1 MPTRI
6 EIALKKAVRDA
17 RGERIKREIEH
28 FLHLPVDEV
37 TTLDVYTVDAVLSP
51 AELEQAA
58 AGPFSDPVI
67 QEWSIDRPAPLS
79 ISPPEGESTPCP
91 LPLGEGLGEGKAAG
105 FDFAVEVGFRPG
117 VTDNVGRTAREAVE
131 YLTGRPFADGEG
143 VYYSVQYLIK
153 GSALPLTPSH
163 EGRGD
168 TISPSPLVDPT
179 NGPEG
184 EGRGEGGL
192 CLADVEKVATG
203 LLCNTLIQR
212 YSILPAAEFVAKRG
226 FPAYVP
232 KVTGQAKAE
241 VREIDLEVTD
251 DELMRISKE
260 GVLALTLEEMRIIQ
274 AHYRD
279 PKILAEREKIGLGAK
294 PTDVELECLAQT
306 WSEHCK
312 HKIFAGT
319 VQYEDEQGNRQEIKS
334 LFKSFIQRTTK
345 DVREKLGT
353 KDFCLSVFK
362 DNAGVIRFNDK
373 HSLVFKVETHN
384 SPSALDPY
392 GGALTGIVGVNR
404 DPFGTGQGARL
415 IFNTDVF
422 CFADPF
428 YAKPLPS
435 RLLHPRR
442 IYEGVVEGVEHGGN
456 KSGIPTVNGSLVF
469 DERFAGKP
477 LVFCGTAGMMPAE
490 VNGQPGH
497 EKSIKPGDLIVMTG
511 GRIGKD
517 GIHGATFSSEELNEN
532 SPVTAVQI
540 GDPITQKR
548 MFDFLIRARD
558 KGLYRFITDNG
569 AGGLSSSIGEMAGEC
584 GGCRMDLSRAPLKYP
599 GLNPWEILIS
609 EAQERMSLAVPPEHI
624 DAFLAMAKRFS
635 CEATVLGEFTDS
647 GVFHILHGDRTVA
660 WLPMEFMHE
669 GLPPMQ
675 LPAKWSP
682 PRHDEPVV
690 EIKGDY
696 TADLEALLASL
707 NICSKESV
715 VRRYDHEVQGGSVVK
730 PFTGVANDGPSDAAV
745 VRPILDSFEGVVTA
759 HGICPRYSDIDTY
772 HMTANAIDE
781 AMRNYVAVGGS
792 LDLVAGLDNFC
803 WCDPVYSDKT
813 PDGPY
818 KMAQLVRSNQALYDV
833 CMEYNLPLIS
843 GKDSMKNDFYDGTT
857 KISIPPT
864 LLFSVIGKMEDAR
877 LAVTMDVKRPGDL
890 VYLLGVTKDELGGSE
905 YLAQKGFVGNS
916 VPKVDAQTALA
927 GYRGYH
933 GALNKGL
940 VASCHDLSDG
950 GLAVAAAESAFA
962 GGFGMQI
969 DLAKVAFAGD
979 AAGRTDAVL
988 LFSESASRLL
998 VTVRPEKAAAFEAAV
1013 AGTVCARIGEV
1024 KADASFGITGL
1035 NGTPVVKS
1043 EIAELKAAW
1052 QTPLKDL

>member
-1 MPTRI
+1 MANRI
-6 EIALKKAVRDA
+6 EVSLKPGVRDA

-28 FLHLPVDEV
+28 FLHLPVDTV
-37 TTLDVYTVDAVLSP
+37 CTVDVYTVDAALTQI
-51 AELEQAA
+51 ELESAA

-67 QEWSIDRPAPLS
+67 QQWRMDAPA
-79 ISPPEGESTPCP
+79 T
-91 LPLGEGLGEGKAAG
+91 AA
-105 FDFAVEVGFRPG
+105 FDYAVEVGFRPG

-131 YLTGRPFADGEG
+131 YLTGRRFGAGEG
-143 VYYSVQYLIK
+143 VYHSVQYL
-153 GSALPLTPSH
+153 LT
-163 EGRGD
+163 GD
-168 TISPSPLVDPT
+168 IDR
-179 NGPEG
+179 EQ
-184 EGRGEGGL
+184 
-192 CLADVEKVATG
+192 VERIATE

-212 YSILPAAEFVAKRG
+212 YTVLTASEHAAQNG
-226 FPAYVP
+226 FPAFVP
-232 KVTGQAKAE
+232 KVQTETKAQ

-251 DELMRISKE
+251 EELMRISKE
-260 GVLALTLEEMRIIQ
+260 GVLALTLDEMKIIQ

-279 PKILAEREKIGLGAK
+279 SEVLSSRAGVGLGAK

-319 VQYEDEQGNRQEIKS
+319 VQYEDENGRKQEIRS

-345 DVREKLGT
+345 DVREKLGER
-353 KDFCLSVFK
+353 DFCLSVFK
-362 DNAGVIRFNDK
+362 DNAGVIRFNDE

-404 DPFGTGQGARL
+404 DPFGTGQGAKL

-428 YAKPLPS
+428 YEKPLPK

-469 DERFAGKP
+469 DERFCGKP
-477 LVFCGTAGMMPAE
+477 LVFCGTAGIMPAE
-490 VNGQPGH
+490 LNGQPGH
-497 EKSIKPGDLIVMTG
+497 EKSINPGDLIVMTG

-569 AGGLSSSIGEMAGEC
+569 AGGLSSSIGEMSGEC
-584 GGCRMDLSRAPLKYP
+584 GGCRMDLSKAPLKYP

-609 EAQERMSLAVPPEHI
+609 EAQERMSMAVPPEKI
-624 DAFLAMAKRFS
+624 DQFMEMAKRFGV
-635 CEATVLGEFTDS
+635 EATILGEFTDN
-647 GVFHILHGDRTVA
+647 GIFHILHGERTVA

-675 LPAKWSP
+675 LPAKWTP
-682 PRHDEPVV
+682 PVNVEPRL
-690 EIKGDY
+690 ELKSDY
-696 TADLEALLASL
+696 TADLKQLLSSL

-730 PFTGVANDGPSDAAV
+730 PFTGVSNDGPSDAAV
-745 VRPILDSFEGVVTA
+745 VRPILESFEGVVVA

-781 AMRNYVAVGGS
+781 ALRNYVAVGGS

-803 WCDPVYSDKT
+803 WCDPVLSDKT

-818 KMAQLVRSNQALYDV
+818 KMAQLVRSNQALYDI

-843 GKDSMKNDFYDGTT
+843 GKDSMKNDFYDGGV

-864 LLFSVIGKMEDAR
+864 LLFSVIGKIEDAR
-877 LAVTMDVKRPGDL
+877 KAVTMDVKRPGDI
-890 VYLLGVTKDELGGSE
+890 VYLLGKTAAELGGSE
-905 YLAQKGFVGNS
+905 YLALGGAVGNR
-916 VPKVDAQTALA
+916 VPKVDAAKAYRRYQAYHRAVLA
-927 GYRGYH
+927 GT
-933 GALNKGL
+933 

-950 GLAVAAAESAFA
+950 GLAVAAAETAFS
-962 GGFGMQI
+962 GGYGLELELDKVLWQGEQSEKS
-969 DLAKVAFAGD
+969 DL
-979 AAGRTDAVL
+979 TI
-988 LFSESASRLL
+988 LFSESASRHL
-998 VTVRPEKAAAFEAAV
+998 VTVRPDKQDEFEKIMSGNCFAA
-1013 AGTVCARIGEV
+1013 IGMV
-1024 KADASFGITGL
+1024 KNGDVLTINGL
-1035 NGTPVVKS
+1035 DGMAVVKS
-1043 EIAELKAAW
+1043 PLAELKEAW
-1052 QTPLKDL
+1052 QKPLRDL

>member
-1 MPTRI
+1 MANRI
-6 EIALKKAVRDA
+6 EIALKEGVRDA

-28 FLHLPVDEV
+28 FLHLAVEAV
-37 TTLDVYTVDAVLSP
+37 TTIDVYTVDAPLSD
-51 AELEQAA
+51 EQLRQAA

-67 QEWSIDRPAPLS
+67 QRWSID
-79 ISPPEGESTPCP
+79 
-91 LPLGEGLGEGKAAG
+91 LPLGTG

-117 VTDNVGRTAREAVE
+117 VTDNVGRTAREAVT
-131 YLTGRPFADGEG
+131 YLTGRPFGEGEG
-143 VYYSVQYLIK
+143 VYYSVQYLLK
-153 GSALPLTPSH
+153 GKLTVS
-163 EGRGD
+163 
-168 TISPSPLVDPT
+168 
-179 NGPEG
+179 
-184 EGRGEGGL
+184 
-192 CLADVEKVATG
+192 DVERIATG

-212 YSILPAAEFVAKRG
+212 YAVLPVAEFMAKRG
-226 FPAYVP
+226 FPVTVP
-232 KVTGQAKAE
+232 KVSGAAGATGRSPVQ
-241 VREIDLEVTD
+241 EIDLEVSD

-260 GVLALTLEEMRIIQ
+260 GILALTLDEMKIIQ

-279 PKILAEREKIGLGAK
+279 ARVLEERKKVGLGPK

-319 VQYEDEQGNRQEIKS
+319 VQYEDENGNKQEIRS

-345 DVREKLGT
+345 DVREKMGE

-362 DNAGVIRFNDK
+362 DNAGVIRFNDN

-404 DPFGTGQGARL
+404 DPFGTGMGSKL

-428 YAKPLPS
+428 FEKPLPS

-477 LVFCGTAGMMPAE
+477 LVFCGTAGIMPARL
-490 VNGQPGH
+490 NGEPCH
-497 EKSIKPGDLIVMTG
+497 EKSIKPGDVIVMTG

-584 GGCRMDLSRAPLKYP
+584 GGCRMDLSLAPLKYP
-599 GLNPWEILIS
+599 GLAPWEILIS
-609 EAQERMSLAVPPEHI
+609 EAQERMSLAVPPEKL
-624 DAFLAMAKRFS
+624 DEFLSMAKRFGV
-635 CEATVLGEFTDS
+635 EASVLGEFTDS
-647 GVFHILHGDRTVA
+647 GVFHMLYGEATVA

-669 GLPPMQ
+669 GLPPLQ
-675 LPAKWSP
+675 LPAKWTP
-682 PRHDEPVV
+682 PQHEEP
-690 EIKGDY
+690 ELCLSGDY
-696 TADLEALLASL
+696 TADLRALLGSL
-707 NICSKESV
+707 NVCSKESV

-745 VRPILDSFEGVVTA
+745 VRPLLDSFEGVVTA
-759 HGICPRYSDIDTY
+759 HGICPRYSDIDAY
-772 HMTANAIDE
+772 HMTANAVDE
-781 AMRNYVAVGGS
+781 ALRNYVAVGGS

-803 WCDPVYSDKT
+803 WCDPVLSEKT

-818 KMAQLVRSNQALYDV
+818 KMAQLVRANQALYDV

-843 GKDSMKNDFYDGTT
+843 GKDSMKNDFYDGST

-864 LLFSVIGKMEDAR
+864 LLFSVIGKIEDAR
-877 LAVTMDVKRPGDL
+877 KAVTMDVKRPGDV
-890 VYLLGVTKDELGGSE
+890 VYLLGATGNELGGSE
-905 YLAQKGFVGNS
+905 YLALKGKVGNR
-916 VPKVDAQTALA
+916 VPVVDAASAYARYQAYHAAVLA
-927 GYRGYH
+927 
-933 GALNKGL
+933 GL

-950 GLAVAAAESAFA
+950 GLAVAAAEAAFA
-962 GGFGMQI
+962 GGFGI
-969 DLAKVAFAGD
+969 SLDLSAVPWKTGQE
-979 AAGRTDAVL
+979 GRNDLTL

-998 VTVRPEKAAAFEAAV
+998 VTVRPEKRDEFEALM
-1013 AGTVCARIGEV
+1013 AGSCFAPIGVVTEEQTLV
-1024 KADASFGITGL
+1024 VTGL
-1035 NGTPVVKS
+1035 SGDTVVHAPL
-1043 EIAELKAAW
+1043 AELKESW
-1052 QTPLKDL
+1052 QATLREL